1 MAGCRIANTP
11 PINVVDTI
19 DPMLPPVPEGDGAA
33 EPIPPDDE
41 APRPRRRVW
50 FVLGCVVVLLTL
62 GTIAAA
68 FVKVPY
74 FLLAPG
80 SVRSTEGLVSV
91 EGAPSYESEGQID
104 FTTVSIKQA
113 TALQAVVGW
122 LDPTVDVI
130 EEEKI
135 LGGRSQD
142 ENRDLNLQEMADSKE
157 VATAVALERL
167 GYDVTEQGSGALIV
181 DVVPDVPAAAVLS
194 QGDVITA
201 ADGQPIQLSRDL
213 IDIIASHQPGD
224 VVMLD
229 VMHPSRE
236 TAAIPVE
243 LVARPDEPDKAMLG
257 VSLET
262 FRLRYEFPFDVT
274 IDSGAVG
281 GPSAGL
287 AFTLGV
293 IDVLTPG
300 SLTGG
305 QRIATTGTM
314 DPSGDVGPVGGVQQ
328 KTVAVRRAGATLF
341 LVPPKELDEA
351 RKYAGDMRVEPV
363 ETVDDA
369 LRVLATIGGGT
380 DAVEIA
386 ASPGS

>member
-1 MAGCRIANTP
+1 
-11 PINVVDTI
+11 
-19 DPMLPPVPEGDGAA
+19 MLPPVPEGDGAA
-33 EPIPPDDE
+33 EPNPD
-41 APRPRRRVW
+41 AGLPRPRRRVW
-50 FVLGCVVVLLTL
+50 FVLGGIVALLTL
-62 GTIAAA
+62 GTVAAA

-80 SVRSTEGLVSV
+80 SVRSTEGLVTV
-91 EGAPSYESEGQID
+91 EGAPTFQNDGQID

-135 LGGRSQD
+135 LGGRSQN
-142 ENRDLNLQEMADSKE
+142 ENREFNLQEMANSKE
-157 VATAVALERL
+157 IATAVALERL
-167 GYDVTEQGSGALIV
+167 GYEVTEHGSGAFIV
-181 DVVPDVPAAAVLS
+181 NVLPDVPAAAVLS
-194 QGDVITA
+194 RGDVVTA
-201 ADGQPIQLSRDL
+201 ADGVPVQLSSDL
-213 IDIIASHQPGD
+213 VDVISTRKPGD
-224 VVMLD
+224 VVALD
-229 VMHPSRE
+229 VRHDDQRSH
-236 TAAIPVE
+236 TIPVT
-243 LVARPDEPDKAMLG
+243 LVGRPDAPDQAMLG

-262 FRLRYEFPFDVT
+262 FRLRYEFPFEVT
-274 IDSGAVG
+274 IDSGDVG

-293 IDVLTPG
+293 IDVLTPE

-305 QRIATTGTM
+305 QRVATTGTM
-314 DPSGDVGPVGGVQQ
+314 DPNGAVGAVGGVQQ

-341 LVPPKELDEA
+341 LVPPSELEEA

-363 ETVDDA
+363 ETIDDA
-369 LRVLATIGGGT
+369 LRALSTIGGGT

-386 ASPGS
+386 APSGS